1 MENGG
6 IDIVA
11 IAKSRKFSSSFH
23 NFIDK
28 CLEKNPKSR
37 YELSFLAFT
46 VLLIFPL
53 QPKNFR

>member
-46 VLLIFPL
+46 VL
-53 QPKNFR
+53 